1 MTLHRRRFLQLAA
14 GAAALP
20 ALPLPAWAQGYPAR
34 PVQLVVAYPPG
45 SGPDIIARLT
55 GQHLSERLGQQFI
68 IENRP
73 GASTNIGT
81 EYVAKAEPDGYTIL
95 LPVSTNAVN
104 VALYR
109 NLNFDFIRDIAPI
122 AGIAKTPFVV
132 VVPPSFPA
140 ATLSEFTAYL
150 KANPGKVN
158 LASNGIGSSPHVC
171 GELFQLM
178 TATKMVHVPYRGN
191 YMPDL
196 LAGQVQVVFAPI
208 AQALPLIREGKLHA
222 LGVTTAQRAAALP
235 DIPAIG
241 EFLKGYDGFG
251 WYGLG
256 APAKT
261 PPEII
266 KKLSDATNDAL
277 TNPVVNERFSQLG
290 IEPMPLTAAAFT
302 KHIAQEVDKWAEVIK
317 AQGIEVN

>member
-20 ALPLPAWAQGYPAR
+20 ALPHPAWAQGYPAR

-241 EFLKGYDGFG
+241 EFLRGYDGFG

>member
-14 GAAALP
+14 GAAAPP
-20 ALPLPAWAQGYPAR
+20 ALPHPAWAQGYPAR

-104 VALYR
+104 VALCR
-109 NLNFDFIRDIAPI
+109 NLNFDFIRNIAPI

-150 KANPGKVN
+150 KANPR
-158 LASNGIGSSPHVC
+158 
-171 GELFQLM
+171 Q
-178 TATKMVHVPYRGN
+178 
-191 YMPDL
+191 
-196 LAGQVQVVFAPI
+196 GQPGFEWH
-208 AQALPLIREGKLHA
+208 RKL
-222 LGVTTAQRAAALP
+222 
-235 DIPAIG
+235 
-241 EFLKGYDGFG
+241 
-251 WYGLG
+251 
-256 APAKT
+256 APARST
-261 PPEII
+261 WLRMASE
-266 KKLSDATNDAL
+266 A
-277 TNPVVNERFSQLG
+277 RRMF
-290 IEPMPLTAAAFT
+290 AA
-302 KHIAQEVDKWAEVIK
+302 
-317 AQGIEVN
+317 NCSSS

>member
-1 MTLHRRRFLQLAA
+1 
-14 GAAALP
+14 
-20 ALPLPAWAQGYPAR
+20 
-34 PVQLVVAYPPG
+34 
-45 SGPDIIARLT
+45 
-55 GQHLSERLGQQFI
+55 
-68 IENRP
+68 
-73 GASTNIGT
+73 
-81 EYVAKAEPDGYTIL
+81 

-109 NLNFDFIRDIAPI
+109 NLNFDFIRNIAPI

-290 IEPMPLTAAAFT
+290 VEPMPLTAAAFT

>member
-1 MTLHRRRFLQLAA
+1 I
-14 GAAALP
+14 
-20 ALPLPAWAQGYPAR
+20 
-34 PVQLVVAYPPG
+34 
-45 SGPDIIARLT
+45 D
-55 GQHLSERLGQQFI
+55 
-68 IENRP
+68 NKP
-73 GASTNIGT
+73 GASANIGT

-109 NLNFDFIRDIAPI
+109 NLSFDFIRDIGPI
-122 AGIAKTPFVV
+122 AGIAKTPFVIV
-132 VVPPSFPA
+132 APPSFPA
-140 ATLSEFTAYL
+140 ATLSEFIAYL

-158 LASNGIGSSPHVC
+158 MASNGIGSSPHVC

-178 TATKMVHVPYRGN
+178 TGTKMVHVPYRGN
-191 YMPDL
+191 YMPDV

-208 AQALPLIREGKLHA
+208 AQALPLIREGKLRA

-235 DIPAIG
+235 EVPAIG

-277 TNPVVNERFSQLG
+277 TSPMINERFSQLG
-290 IEPMPLTAAAFT
+290 VEPMPLNAAGFA
-302 KHIAQEVDKWAEVIK
+302 KHIAQEVVKWTEVIK
-317 AQGIEVN
+317 AQGVEVNCLAIPGSARSRPPIASSARFCRPPPAATAASRARSHRSVRRGPRQPSAFAFRMPRGNPDPRAQLET